1 MTIQEHVEILR
12 RGPRTWNAWRVEN
25 PSIVPDLAGI
35 SLSIGDRQMGPMNGG
50 PINLSR
56 TQMSDAPLYFATLT
70 GADMRGSD
78 LTNADLRGARLE
90 GVDLTGADL
99 AGAQL
104 EGASLAGAVLKAT
117 NLCGACLAD
126 VRGLTTDQIDE
137 AEGDLGTVLPYDLE
151 RPPVWTAGQG
161 VLHIQTADDVAEEM
175 SRGAA
180 VETIAEPIPPTQ
192 MAFRAEPEPE
202 QAPEPEPEQAAA
214 PEPYYAPEPMQTTAV
229 PKEPTPAVPDNEPNV
244 ERYTARPVA
253 PVEQRPVYEPEPAP
267 AYQPF
272 KPEPSMQPLSVH
284 SNGHDAGES
293 AEGQDENKHVSW
305 LVGGPRRVGRRELS
319 GPQSRWRD
327 RS

>member
-1 MTIQEHVEILR
+1 MTIQEHVDILR

-56 TQMSDAPLYFATLT
+56 TQMTEAALYFATLT
-70 GADMRGSD
+70 GADLRGSD

-104 EGASLAGAVLKAT
+104 DGASLAGAVLKAT

-151 RPPVWTAGQG
+151 RPPVWTVGQG
-161 VLHIQTADDVAEEM
+161 VLHIQTAHDVGEEM
-175 SRGAA
+175 SRDVA
-180 VETIAEPIPPTQ
+180 VETIAEQI
-192 MAFRAEPEPE
+192 
-202 QAPEPEPEQAAA
+202 
-214 PEPYYAPEPMQTTAV
+214 QTTAS
-229 PKEPTPAVPDNEPNV
+229 PEEPSPAGRHIEPDV
-244 ERYTARPVA
+244 ERHTASPDA
-253 PVEQRPVYEPEPAP
+253 PVEPEPAP
-267 AYQPF
+267 EPYVPQPQPHT
-272 KPEPSMQPLSVH
+272 PEPSERPLSMR
-284 SNGHDAGES
+284 SNGHDAGQS
-293 AEGQDENKHVSW
+293 AEGQDDNKHVSW
-305 LVGGPRRVGRRELS
+305 LVGGPRRVGRRERS
-319 GPQSRWRD
+319 SPHHKWRD
-327 RS
+327 RA

>member
-25 PSIVPDLAGI
+25 PLIVPDLAGI
-35 SLSIGDRQMGPMNGG
+35 SLSIGDRQMGPMSGG

-56 TQMSDAPLYFATLT
+56 TQMSDAALYFATLT

-151 RPPVWTAGQG
+151 RPPVWTVGQG
-161 VLHIQTADDVAEEM
+161 VLHIQTAHDVAEEM

-192 MAFRAEPEPE
+192 MAFRAEPEPY
-202 QAPEPEPEQAAA
+202 Q
-214 PEPYYAPEPMQTTAV
+214 APEPMQTTAV
-229 PKEPTPAVPDNEPNV
+229 PEQPTPAVPHNEPNV
-244 ERYTARPVA
+244 ERHTARPVA
-253 PVEQRPVYEPEPAP
+253 PVEQRPVYEPEP